1 MAYQYN
7 NKNRQYNKF
16 GNPEFTHKNN
26 NSNQQ
31 NRLNKN
37 GNNGFKK
44 SYQKSQDQLDYGQ
57 SLRDMGVTPNCDM
70 TSRQRFDRVL
80 SMLEGLECEIDYIV
94 NIKKTWW
101 EK

>member
-7 NKNRQYNKF
+7 KY
-16 GNPEFTHKNN
+16 N

-31 NRLNKN
+31 NRCNKN

-44 SYQKSQDQLDYGQ
+44 SYQKSPEQLDYEQ
-57 SLRDMGVTPNCDM
+57 SLRDMGIIPNCDL
-70 TSRQRFDRVL
+70 TARQRFDRVMA
-80 SMLEGLECEIDYIV
+80 MLECLECEIDCIV

>member
-16 GNPEFTHKNN
+16 GNSEFIHKSNN
-26 NSNQQ
+26 LNQQ

-44 SYQKSQDQLDYGQ
+44 SYQKSQDQLDYEQ
-57 SLRDMGVTPNCDM
+57 SLRDMGVIPNCDM
-70 TSRQRFDRVL
+70 TSRQRFDRVM

-94 NIKKTWW
+94 NVKKTWW

>member
-16 GNPEFTHKNN
+16 GNSEFTHKSN

-31 NRLNKN
+31 NRWNKN
-37 GNNGFKK
+37 GNNGSKK
-44 SYQKSQDQLDYGQ
+44 SYQKSQDQLDYEQ

-70 TSRQRFDRVL
+70 TSRQRFDRVMA
-80 SMLEGLECEIDYIV
+80 MLEGLECEIDYIV
-94 NIKKTWW
+94 NVKKTWW

>member
-16 GNPEFTHKNN
+16 GNYEFTHKNN

-31 NRLNKN
+31 NRWNKN

-44 SYQKSQDQLDYGQ
+44 SYQKSQDQLDYEQ

-94 NIKKTWW
+94 NVKKTWW

>member
-7 NKNRQYNKF
+7 NKNRQYDKF
-16 GNPEFTHKNN
+16 GNSEFIHKNN

-31 NRLNKN
+31 NRWNKN

-44 SYQKSQDQLDYGQ
+44 SYQKSQDQLDYEQ

-70 TSRQRFDRVL
+70 TSR
-80 SMLEGLECEIDYIV
+80 
-94 NIKKTWW
+94 
-101 EK
+101 

>member
-31 NRLNKN
+31 NRWNKN

-44 SYQKSQDQLDYGQ
+44 SYQKSQDQLDYEQ

-94 NIKKTWW
+94 NVKKTWW

>member
-16 GNPEFTHKNN
+16 GISEFTHKNN

-31 NRLNKN
+31 NRWNKN
-37 GNNGFKK
+37 VNSGFKK
-44 SYQKSQDQLDYGQ
+44 SYQKSEEQLSYEQ
-57 SLRDMGVTPNCDM
+57 SLRDMGVIPNCDM

-94 NIKKTWW
+94 NVKKTWW

>member
-31 NRLNKN
+31 NRWNKN

-44 SYQKSQDQLDYGQ
+44 SYQKSQDQLNYEQ

-94 NIKKTWW
+94 NVKKTWW

>member
-31 NRLNKN
+31 NRWNKN

-44 SYQKSQDQLDYGQ
+44 PYQKSQEQFDYEQ
-57 SLRDMGVTPNCDM
+57 SLRDMGVIPNCDM
-70 TSRQRFDRVL
+70 TSRQRFDRVM
-80 SMLEGLECEIDYIV
+80 SMLEGLECEIDYIINV
-94 NIKKTWW
+94 KKTWW

>member
-1 MAYQYN
+1 MAYQY

-16 GNPEFTHKNN
+16 GISEFIHKNN
-26 NSNQQ
+26 NLNQQ
-31 NRLNKN
+31 NRWNKN
-37 GNNGFKK
+37 GNSGSKK
-44 SYQKSQDQLDYGQ
+44 PYQKSQEQLDYEQ
-57 SLRDMGVTPNCDM
+57 SLRDMGITPNCDM

-94 NIKKTWW
+94 NVKKTWW

>member
-31 NRLNKN
+31 NRWNKN

-44 SYQKSQDQLDYGQ
+44 SYQKSEEQLNYEQ

-94 NIKKTWW
+94 NVKKTWW

>member
-7 NKNRQYNKF
+7 NKNRQYN
-16 GNPEFTHKNN
+16 

-31 NRLNKN
+31 NRWNKN

-44 SYQKSQDQLDYGQ
+44 SYQKSQDQLDYEQ
-57 SLRDMGVTPNCDM
+57 SLRDMGVIPNCDLAA
-70 TSRQRFDRVL
+70 RQRFDRVL
-80 SMLEGLECEIDYIV
+80 SMLEGLGCERDYIINV
-94 NIKKTWW
+94 NKTWW

>member
-7 NKNRQYNKF
+7 NQNRQYNKF
-16 GNPEFTHKNN
+16 GNSEFIHKNN
-26 NSNQQ
+26 NSNKQ
-31 NRLNKN
+31 NRWNKN

-44 SYQKSQDQLDYGQ
+44 NYQKSKEQLDYEQ
-57 SLRDMGVTPNCDM
+57 SLRDMGVIPNCDM

-94 NIKKTWW
+94 NVKKTWW

>member
-7 NKNRQYNKF
+7 NKNRQYNKS
-16 GNPEFTHKNN
+16 GNSEFTNKNN
-26 NSNQQ
+26 NSNKQ

-44 SYQKSQDQLDYGQ
+44 NYQKSQEQLDYEQ
-57 SLRDMGVTPNCDM
+57 SLRDMGVIPNCDM

-94 NIKKTWW
+94 NVKKTWW

>member
-26 NSNQQ
+26 NLNQQ
-31 NRLNKN
+31 NRWNKN

-44 SYQKSQDQLDYGQ
+44 SYQKSQDQLDY
-57 SLRDMGVTPNCDM
+57 
-70 TSRQRFDRVL
+70 
-80 SMLEGLECEIDYIV
+80 
-94 NIKKTWW
+94 
-101 EK
+101 

>member
-1 MAYQYN
+1 MTYQYN

-16 GNPEFTHKNN
+16 GNSEFIHKNN

-31 NRLNKN
+31 NRWNKN

-44 SYQKSQDQLDYGQ
+44 SYQKSQDQLDYEQ
-57 SLRDMGVTPNCDM
+57 SLRDMGVTPNCDL
-70 TSRQRFDRVL
+70 TARQRFGRVMA
-80 SMLEGLECEIDYIV
+80 MLEGLECEIDYIV
-94 NIKKTWW
+94 NVKKTWW

>member
-16 GNPEFTHKNN
+16 GNSEFIHKNN
-26 NSNQQ
+26 NLNQQ
-31 NRLNKN
+31 NRWNKN

-44 SYQKSQDQLDYGQ
+44 SYQKSQDQLDYEQ
-57 SLRDMGVTPNCDM
+57 SLRDMGVIPNCDL
-70 TSRQRFDRVL
+70 TARQRFDRVMA
-80 SMLEGLECEIDYIV
+80 MLEGLECEIDYIV
-94 NIKKTWW
+94 NVKKTWW

>member
-7 NKNRQYNKF
+7 NKNIQYNKL
-16 GNPEFTHKNN
+16 GNSEFTHKSN

-31 NRLNKN
+31 NRCNKN

-44 SYQKSQDQLDYGQ
+44 SYQKSQEQLDYEQ
-57 SLRDMGVTPNCDM
+57 SLRDMGIIPNCDL
-70 TSRQRFDRVL
+70 TARQRFDRVL
-80 SMLEGLECEIDYIV
+80 SMLEGLGCDRDYIINV
-94 NIKKTWW
+94 KKTWW

>member
-31 NRLNKN
+31 NRWNKN

-44 SYQKSQDQLDYGQ
+44 SYQKSQDQLDYEQ
-57 SLRDMGVTPNCDM
+57 SLRDMGVIPNCDM

-94 NIKKTWW
+94 NVKKTWW

>member
-31 NRLNKN
+31 NRWNKN

-44 SYQKSQDQLDYGQ
+44 YYQKSQDQLDYEQ
-57 SLRDMGVTPNCDM
+57 SLRDMGVIPNCDM
-70 TSRQRFDRVL
+70 TSRQRFDRVM
-80 SMLEGLECEIDYIV
+80 SMLEGLGCEIDYIV
-94 NIKKTWW
+94 NVKKTWW

>member
-1 MAYQYN
+1 MTYQYN

-26 NSNQQ
+26 SSNQQ
-31 NRLNKN
+31 NRWNKT

-44 SYQKSQDQLDYGQ
+44 SYQKSQDQLDYEQ
-57 SLRDMGVTPNCDM
+57 SLRDMGVIPNCDM

-94 NIKKTWW
+94 NVKKTWW

>member
-26 NSNQQ
+26 SSNQQ
-31 NRLNKN
+31 NRWNKN

-44 SYQKSQDQLDYGQ
+44 SYQKSEEQLNYEQ
-57 SLRDMGVTPNCDM
+57 SLRDMGVIPNCDM

-94 NIKKTWW
+94 NVKKTWW